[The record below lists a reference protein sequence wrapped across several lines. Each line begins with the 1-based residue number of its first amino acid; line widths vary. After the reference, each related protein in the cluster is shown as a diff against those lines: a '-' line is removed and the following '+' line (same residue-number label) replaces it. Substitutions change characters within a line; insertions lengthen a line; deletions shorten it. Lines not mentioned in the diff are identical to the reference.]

1 MLVSFFK
8 PDAGSGDPAGD
19 SYNTRGRRKFNSMV
33 NNLRVLRDFATGS
46 ATNLADTGDSV
57 GKGLT
62 DNATAFPTPPVKPAD
77 LATLTT
83 GLRTAMA
90 VAASGGP
97 QATAAKDKAFAALA
111 DALRKD
117 AHYVEIQANHDLETA
132 LSSGFNVVST
142 NRAPAP
148 LDAPVIVDIENLAST
163 QILLRLNPMANVRS
177 FQVQTSTD
185 GKTWTEAGI
194 YTQSRRIVLM
204 GLTPGITYYARVRA
218 IGGSTGRS
226 DWSVPAS
233 LMAT

>member
-1 MLVSFFK
+1 MAGNFADISKGNFIPETILFVTNQTVSVARQTLFDTHKTVSVANKTVALTETILFVT
-8 PDAGSGDPAGD
+8 
-19 SYNTRGRRKFNSMV
+19 NQTLFVRGK
-33 NNLRVLRDFATGS
+33 
-46 ATNLADTGDSV
+46 
-57 GKGLT
+57 
-62 DNATAFPTPPVKPAD
+62 TA
-77 LATLTT
+77 LGTLTT

-111 DALRKD
+111 DALQKD

-163 QILLRLNPMANVRS
+163 QFLLRLNPMANVRS

-204 GLTPGITYYARVRA
+204 GLTPAITYYARVRA